1 MKTARIPRGSES
13 NMESYTDTNSTPLKS
28 HSIKRFVGYYKPY
41 IGLFILDM
49 VCALMISAVDIVYPL
64 MADKALNQYV
74 NVASPV
80 LGAFITLMIIA
91 AAMFVI
97 RTVCQFIVTY
107 YGHFLGVKIES
118 DMRRDVFSH
127 IQKLSFS
134 FFDRSRTGKLMAR
147 CTTDLFDVVEL
158 AHHGPED
165 VFISVVT
172 FIGSFIAMLTIN
184 AKLALV
190 LMATVPVMLAF
201 VMFLRKH
208 MNTTSRKVKES
219 VAVINADIESAI
231 SGARVAKAF
240 TNETQEI
247 KKFEGGNK
255 QYIAAKARYYKTMG
269 YFFSGMEFFT
279 SILKVI
285 VLAVGGILIITG
297 KGNMTVTSLLVFTMY
312 VASFTSPIR
321 KLAMFMEQYTMGMA
335 GFRRFIEIMDTK
347 PEIVDKP
354 DALELTDVKGDIIF
368 RDVSFSYGGRYVL
381 NNIDLT
387 VPHGKTVALVG
398 PSGGGKTTLC
408 HLIPRFYDVS
418 EGSIAVDGHDVRDVT
433 MRSLR
438 SNIGI
443 VQQDVFLFAASI
455 KENIRYGR
463 LDATD
468 EEIIEAAK
476 AAEIH
481 DDILNMPDGY
491 DTVVGERGITLSGG
505 QKQRVSIA
513 RIFLK
518 NPPILILDEATSAL
532 DSATEMR
539 ITSALDRL
547 SQGRTTLII
556 AHRLSTVRN
565 ADEIIVIDE
574 TGIIERGT
582 HAELLEKDGAY
593 RKLHDAQNLLY
604 GNDLSYKSS
613 KEASLG

>member
-1 MKTARIPRGSES
+1 
-13 NMESYTDTNSTPLKS
+13 MEQNKSLKGRS
-28 HSIKRFVGYYKPY
+28 LKRFVQYYKPY
-41 IGLFILDM
+41 IGLFVLDM
-49 VCALMISAVDIVYPL
+49 ICALIISAVDIAYPL
-64 MADKALNQYV
+64 LADKALNDYI
-74 NVASPV
+74 NVESPI
-80 LGAFITLMIIA
+80 LSAFILLMIIA
-91 AAMFVI
+91 AVMFII

-118 DMRRDVFSH
+118 DMRHDVFAH
-127 IQKLSFS
+127 LQKLSFS
-134 FFDRSRTGKLMAR
+134 FYDRSRTGKLMAR

-184 AKLALV
+184 WKLAVV
-190 LMATVPVMLAF
+190 LIATVPVMLFF
-201 VMFLRKH
+201 VMMLRKH

-240 TNETQEI
+240 TNEVHEV

-255 QYIAAKARYYKTMG
+255 QYIAAKAKYYKTMG

-279 SILKVI
+279 TILKVL
-285 VLAVGGILIITG
+285 VLAVGGVLIVTNR
-297 KGNMTVTSLLVFTMY
+297 GNMTVTSLLVFTMY

-321 KLAMFMEQYTMGMA
+321 KLSMFMEQYTMGMA
-335 GFRRFIEIMDTK
+335 GFRRFTEIMDTE

-354 DALELTDVKGDIIF
+354 NAKELETVKGDIEF
-368 RDVSFSYGGRYVL
+368 KDVSFSYGKRYVL
-381 NNIDLT
+381 KNICLK

-408 HLIPRFYDVS
+408 HLIPRFYEVTDGCITVDGYDIRDVS
-418 EGSIAVDGHDVRDVT
+418 

-443 VQQDVFLFAASI
+443 VQQDVFLFAATI
-455 KENIRYGR
+455 KDNIRYGR

-468 EEIIEAAK
+468 EEVIAAAK

-481 DDILNMPDGY
+481 EDIMEMPDGY
-491 DTVVGERGITLSGG
+491 DTIVGERGITLSGG

-532 DSATEMR
+532 DSATEAR
-539 ITSALDRL
+539 ISSALERL
-547 SQGRTTLII
+547 STGRTTLII

-565 ADEIIVIDE
+565 ADEIIVIDDAR
-574 TGIIERGT
+574 IIERGT
-582 HAELLEKDGAY
+582 HSELIDKGGAY

-604 GNDLSYKSS
+604 GNGLHWSTS
-613 KEASLG
+613 KEASIG

>member
-1 MKTARIPRGSES
+1 MELTESGSKKYS
-13 NMESYTDTNSTPLKS
+13 L
-28 HSIKRFVGYYKPY
+28 KRFIRYYRPY
-41 IGLFILDM
+41 MGLFLLDM
-49 VCALMISAVDIVYPL
+49 VCALIISAVDIVYPL
-64 MADKALNQYV
+64 MADKALNDYV
-74 NVASPV
+74 NIADPI
-80 LGAFITLMIIA
+80 LGAFVTLIIIA
-91 AAMFVI
+91 AALFII

-127 IQKLSFS
+127 LQKLSFG
-134 FFDRSRTGKLMAR
+134 FFDKSRTGKLMAR

-165 VFISVVT
+165 VFISVMT

-184 AKLALV
+184 WRLAVV
-190 LMATVPVMLAF
+190 LIATVPVMLAF
-201 VMFLRKH
+201 VMMLRKH

-219 VAVINADIESAI
+219 IAVINADIESAI
-231 SGARVAKAF
+231 SGVRVAKAF
-240 TNETQEI
+240 TNEAHEI
-247 KKFEGGNK
+247 EKFERGTE
-255 QYIAAKARYYKTMG
+255 QYVAARSKYYKTMG

-279 SILKVI
+279 TILKVI
-285 VLAVGGILIITG
+285 VLGVGGVLIILN

-335 GFRRFIEIMDTK
+335 GFRRFTEIMDTE

-354 DALELTDVKGDIIF
+354 NAIELTDVKGDIVF
-368 RDVSFSYGGRYVL
+368 DNVSFTYGNRYVL
-381 NNIDLT
+381 TDIDLR
-387 VPHGKTVALVG
+387 VQHGRTVALVG

-418 EGSIAVDGHDVRDVT
+418 SGSITVDGHDIRDVT
-433 MRSLR
+433 MHSLR
-438 SNIGI
+438 RNIGI

-455 KENIRYGR
+455 KDNIRYGR

-468 EEIIEAAK
+468 EEIIAAAQ

-481 DDILNMPDGY
+481 EDIMKMPQGY
-491 DTVVGERGITLSGG
+491 DTIVGERGITLSGG

-532 DSATEMR
+532 DSATETR
-539 ITSALDRL
+539 ITAALERL
-547 SQGRTTLII
+547 SAGRTTLII

-574 TGIIERGT
+574 TGILERGT
-582 HAELLEKDGAY
+582 HEELIAKGGAY

-604 GNDLSYKSS
+604 GNGLHWHTSG
-613 KEASLG
+613 EASQIG